1 MVSSKIAFFRHN
13 VLAAF
18 LELNLEKKDI
28 EYFQLTELHEFVT
41 QKIVQ
46 EHEHNGYEE
55 CKQLG
60 TLLQNIK
67 RNSEKSKNSEDKKKE
82 KNSESLNPIATQSSN
97 VSPLHLKMNYIE
109 ITLEYQVTKKN

>member
-1 MVSSKIAFFRHN
+1 MQPEGSTGNAPDVKSDNKLYVKEHVKGHPDGEGLLVCRKCLLKH
-13 VLAAF
+13 AF
-18 LELNLEKKDI
+18 LELNLEKEDI

-60 TLLQNIK
+60 TLLQNI
-67 RNSEKSKNSEDKKKE
+67 S
-82 KNSESLNPIATQSSN
+82 QSN
-97 VSPLHLKMNYIE
+97 
-109 ITLEYQVTKKN
+109 ITYT